1 MAVSGLIQI
10 TNISSFVSPQ
20 QVKELMS
27 YLGDIVELR
36 VFPERYMFVIGI
48 VHDGCISRMHTSGI
62 LAHHDCHCSQV
73 LNVNLVDLLWP
84 WGVL

>member
-1 MAVSGLIQI
+1 MTIYDVIAHVTNVAGAHKKMAASVLIQI

-36 VFPERYMFVIGI
+36 VFPERYII
-48 VHDGCISRMHTSGI
+48 VTCTGYDGCMSRVQMK
-62 LAHHDCHCSQV
+62 
-73 LNVNLVDLLWP
+73 
-84 WGVL
+84 GVE